1 MTASGKISSVRP
13 PNVLPGGEIEVEFSG
28 IRPEPD
34 IAFGCYV
41 NAHPCRVIA
50 ASSKKVIAEVSA
62 TFREYQEGANVH
74 IESGSAETDNGTVR
88 VAGLLK
94 DGMHIVANPAVDPKD
109 DAVILTRSGGR
120 GQQLPNTLFRLEKDG
135 YLDELPVEVM
145 NPTAIAFGPNGEMFT
160 TNRRDGVVLRIDGG
174 DEAVVVAKGLG
185 IATGL
190 AFDKDGTMFVGDRSG
205 TIYQILAD
213 GTPDAFA
220 KLEPSVAA
228 YHMAFGPDGR
238 LYVSS
243 PGLASHEAIYAIDAG
258 GLVETYFRGFGRP
271 QGLAFGNDGTLY
283 VAACHK
289 GRRGVFGVEYESGVA
304 RHVVAGNSIVGLCFN
319 QAGDMIVA
327 TGDSV
332 YSLPLDIKGTLI

>member
-1 MTASGKISSVRP
+1 MGSSGKVTKLQP
-13 PNVLPGGEIEVEFSG
+13 PNVLPGGEVELEFSG
-28 IRPEPD
+28 VRLEPD
-34 IAFGCYV
+34 IPFECYV
-41 NAHPCRVIA
+41 NGRPNRIIS
-50 ASSKKVIAEVSA
+50 ASSRRMVVEVST
-62 TFREYQEGANVH
+62 TFTEASDVPVH
-74 IESGSAETDNGTVR
+74 VVSGGLESENHSVM

-109 DAVILTRSGGR
+109 DAIILTRSGGR

-160 TNRRDGVVLRIDGG
+160 TNRRDGIVLRIDGG
-174 DEAVVVAKGLG
+174 DEATVVAKGLG

-213 GTPDAFA
+213 GTPDEFA

-228 YHMAFGPDGR
+228 YHMAFGPDSR

-243 PGLASHEAIYAIDAG
+243 PGLASHEAIYAIDG
-258 GLVETYFRGFGRP
+258 NGFVETYFRGFGRP
-271 QGLAFGNDGTLY
+271 QGLAFGDNGTLY
-283 VAACHK
+283 VAACYK
-289 GRRGVFGVEYESGVA
+289 GRRGIFSVEYLGTRAE
-304 RHVVAGNSIVGLCFN
+304 HVVAGNNVVGLCFN
-319 QAGDMIVA
+319 RAGDMIVA

-332 YSLPLDIKGTLI
+332 YSLPLGIKANLI

>member
-1 MTASGKISSVRP
+1 MSASGKISSVRP

-28 IRPEPD
+28 IRPEPG
-34 IAFGCYV
+34 IPFACYV
-41 NAHPCRVIA
+41 NARPCRVIA
-50 ASSKKVIAEVSA
+50 ASSRRVIAEVSS
-62 TFREYQEGANVH
+62 TFRERADANVH
-74 IESGSAETDNGTVR
+74 IESGSTGTDNGTVH

-109 DAVILTRSGGR
+109 DAIILTRSGSR
-120 GQQLPNTLFRLEKDG
+120 GEQLPNTIYRLEKDG

-160 TNRRDGVVLRIDGG
+160 TNRRDGVVVRIDGG

-190 AFDKDGTMFVGDRSG
+190 AFDKNATMFVGDRSG

-213 GTPDAFA
+213 GSPDEFA

-228 YHMAFGPDGR
+228 YHMAFGPDSR

-243 PGLASHEAIYAIDAG
+243 PGLASHEAIYAIDESG
-258 GLVETYFRGFGRP
+258 SVETYFRGFGRP
-271 QGLAFGNDGTLY
+271 QGLAFGEDGTLY
-283 VAACHK
+283 VAACHN
-289 GRRGVFGVEYESGVA
+289 GRRGIFSVEYGGAKAE
-304 RHVVAGNSIVGLCFN
+304 HVVAGNNVVGLCFN
-319 QAGDMIVA
+319 RAGDMIVA

-332 YSLPLDIKGTLI
+332 YSLPLNIKGTLI